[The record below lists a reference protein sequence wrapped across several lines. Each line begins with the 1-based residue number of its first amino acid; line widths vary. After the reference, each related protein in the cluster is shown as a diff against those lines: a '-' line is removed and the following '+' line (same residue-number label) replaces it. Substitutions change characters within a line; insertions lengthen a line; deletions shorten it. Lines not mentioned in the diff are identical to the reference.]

1 MELNAH
7 FLRRCKQSVIQ
18 YMILRPCCVIFE
30 MIARKENIYE
40 GGIFN
45 FKRGYAYVI
54 FVTNISQ
61 TVAIYALVYM
71 YLGLKHDPNLRDH
84 SPLGKFMC
92 IKAVVFFSFW
102 QTCFFQ
108 VLLAAGMIQDGETY
122 SAKEICAALSDF
134 VLIFEMLIYSIL
146 HMYVFGYEPYR
157 LRQAQGLWDTPWLRA
172 SDETPRAGSI
182 YKGLSYSKR
191 DMLTSALNQGDVAQ
205 DVWNHT
211 PGIRPHHEEAVA
223 AESDVNLAPDESS
236 SASPTPLLMAGGGG
250 PEDDTESAVP
260 ATERRSIHGV

>member
-92 IKAVVFFSFW
+92 IKAVVFFDVFSMGLMVDQIFLGNISEPRNNSF
-102 QTCFFQ
+102 
-108 VLLAAGMIQDGETY
+108 L
-122 SAKEICAALSDF
+122 
-134 VLIFEMLIYSIL
+134 
-146 HMYVFGYEPYR
+146 
-157 LRQAQGLWDTPWLRA
+157 
-172 SDETPRAGSI
+172 
-182 YKGLSYSKR
+182 
-191 DMLTSALNQGDVAQ
+191 
-205 DVWNHT
+205 
-211 PGIRPHHEEAVA
+211 
-223 AESDVNLAPDESS
+223 
-236 SASPTPLLMAGGGG
+236 
-250 PEDDTESAVP
+250 
-260 ATERRSIHGV
+260 